1 MASLGL
7 RPPQFSEDVAW
18 LPYWLQNLRADGS
31 NEFLEDSQS
40 PNNQEVKGPKPSP
53 ENRSDGKCI
62 NALPKDDC
70 GYRSCH
76 LLLSAE
82 DSSNISSAPP
92 EHVFHFSLRLSS
104 DAEFFPTQDLNEFHD
119 AVSPQKICSL
129 QPVQTSI
136 DFGQN
141 MRSVTEH
148 LAYEQNLLP
157 ASVPE
162 TVKRDDM
169 LKSPTDTNDVIRQHK
184 VKSNIKCFTSDSISD
199 AVELSVAA
207 SEVLAIHDLVK
218 MESVSELMHTENV
231 LEVALRMKQARL
243 EGWDNG
249 FQSSSEDS
257 DCSDSLSDLN
267 DFVMEEAYEDIG
279 LLSSVSVEE
288 HLCSSIR
295 SQSNAVP
302 LAENYSRCNAKHSEK
317 ELTSHVANVDMEM
330 ERHQKTDSPL
340 DSLCCEREMH
350 SDGPGLGSTTLKQV
364 ENGLPTSQRSA
375 ENNSNALALNQ
386 VNETIVSAMVDLTP
400 SMPENDVVS
409 LAVETSGNF
418 KNENLATYLAPE
430 RFRSRWLGGWT
441 NKESEPSSLNN
452 ADRIPEFHIR
462 ETSFLSESVDIFP
475 DASSCVQKHDPKC
488 ANGSQLSMHSDEG
501 ILHSQNVIRCSN
513 LSLID
518 PLCSVV
524 PCSISAEHA
533 ISSIDKDKEHN
544 TENFVTSIS
553 EFVVDTFQ
561 RISNKNATLDCRD
574 EKMTPSLGL
583 KDIPITETEV
593 VKQMP
598 KKLTCVEHIDRKQLN
613 PLMDCSVIQPNQA
626 FPLNCNLTP
635 LPTNYSMSAAAAV
648 SLGTRKSESLSA
660 SKSEDG
666 NENEENHGYFVD
678 NKASDGLT
686 IKTSD
691 ANGILDEQT
700 QDSRSPHILNNRTRR
715 RLQAPKTVLNDVR
728 TDLQSERNNNYNE
741 LQVVCNKYDGQNVG
755 DRKKVRFSEKVEELD
770 QKRKLSKSEPS
781 YKRGSS
787 VRVKRKRVS
796 KSSTAS
802 ELLVKHPLTNYC
814 RTVANEFIFQG
825 TQFLLTGL
833 SRQKERDIEAL
844 IWNSGGVVLSDIP
857 SPPNSR
863 GKRSLTLSSLQ
874 LPVILCMRKM
884 QTTKFL
890 YGCAVGASI
899 LKVDWLTDC
908 LKSRS
913 ILQPEK
919 YIILPNPSDM
929 RQTKTGTAIHYRDRK
944 HIFERIGIML
954 HGKHSFCNKLA
965 SVIKHG
971 GGQVFKTLQQLV
983 RSIDEKRTLVAA
995 IVAEDKT
1002 TISRHLKHCALEGG
1016 IPIMV
1021 STKYAF
1027 SNFSIMVVFMCC
1039 LCFKWC
1045 LRSVHRTMSINWYC
1059 QSIV

>member
-18 LPYWLQNLRADGS
+18 LPCWLQNLRADGS
-31 NEFLEDSQS
+31 NEFLKDSQG
-40 PNNQEVKGPKPSP
+40 PNNQEVKDPAPSP
-53 ENRSDGKCI
+53 QNGSDGKCI
-62 NALPKDDC
+62 NALSKEDC

-82 DSSNISSAPP
+82 DCSLISSAPP

-104 DAEFFPTQDLNEFHD
+104 DAESFPTQDLNEFHD
-119 AVSPQKICSL
+119 AVSPHKICSL
-129 QPVQTSI
+129 QPVQASV

-141 MRSVTEH
+141 MPSVTDH
-148 LAYEQNLLP
+148 LGHEQNLLP
-157 ASVPE
+157 ASIPE
-162 TVKRDDM
+162 TVIRDM
-169 LKSPTDTNDVIRQHK
+169 SKSHTDTNDVIRQHK

-199 AVELSVAA
+199 AVELSIAA
-207 SEVLAIHDLVK
+207 SEVLAIHDLVN
-218 MESVSELMHTENV
+218 MESSSELMHTENV
-231 LEVALRMKQARL
+231 LEVALRMKLARL

-249 FQSSSEDS
+249 FHSSSEDS
-257 DCSDSLSDLN
+257 DSGDSLSDLN
-267 DFVMEEAYEDIG
+267 DFVMEDAYEDIG
-279 LLSSVSVEE
+279 LLSGVSVEE
-288 HLCSSIR
+288 SLCNSIG
-295 SQSNAVP
+295 SQPNGVP
-302 LAENYSRCNAKHSEK
+302 IAKNYSRCNAKNSEK
-317 ELTSHVANVDMEM
+317 ELTSHVANVDVEMEM
-330 ERHQKTDSPL
+330 HKKTDLPL

-350 SDGPGLGSTTLKQV
+350 SDGPGLGTTTLKHV
-364 ENGLPTSQRSA
+364 ENSLPTSQPSVQ
-375 ENNSNALALNQ
+375 NSSNALAQNQ
-386 VNETIVSAMVDLTP
+386 LNETVGAAMVELTP
-400 SMPENDVVS
+400 CVPENDAP
-409 LAVETSGNF
+409 LAVETTGNF
-418 KNENLATYLAPE
+418 RNENLATYLAPE

-441 NKESEPSSLNN
+441 SKESEPSSSNRNN
-452 ADRIPEFHIR
+452 ADRIPEVHIR

-475 DASSCVQKHDPKC
+475 DASSCVEKHDPKC
-488 ANGSQLSMHSDEG
+488 AIASQLIMHSDSLHKKPDED
-501 ILHSQNVIRCSN
+501 ILHSQDVVRCSN

-524 PCSISAEHA
+524 PCSISEDPP

-561 RISNKNATLDCRD
+561 RISNNNATLDCGD
-574 EKMTPSLGL
+574 EKMTPSLGF

-598 KKLTCVEHIDRKQLN
+598 KKLTCVEHIDPKQLN
-613 PLMDCSVIQPNQA
+613 P
-626 FPLNCNLTP
+626 P
-635 LPTNYSMSAAAAV
+635 LPTAAT
-648 SLGTRKSESLSA
+648 SLGTRKSE
-660 SKSEDG
+660 SEDG

-678 NKASDGLT
+678 NNA
-686 IKTSD
+686 
-691 ANGILDEQT
+691 
-700 QDSRSPHILNNRTRR
+700 SRSPIILNNRTRR
-715 RLQAPKTVLNDVR
+715 LLAPKTVLNDVR
-728 TDLQSERNNNYNE
+728 TDLQIEQNNNYNK
-741 LQVVCNKYDGQNVG
+741 LQVVCNNDNGQNVG
-755 DRKKVRFSEKVEELD
+755 VRKKVHFSEKVEELD

-781 YKRGSS
+781 YRRGSS
-787 VRVKRKRVS
+787 VRAKRKRVA

-802 ELLVKHPLTNYC
+802 ELRMKHPLTNYC
-814 RTVANEFIFQG
+814 RTVENEFIFQG

-863 GKRSLTLSSLQ
+863 GKRSLALSSLQ
-874 LPVILCMRKM
+874 LPVILCTRKM

-908 LKSRS
+908 VKSRA

-919 YIILPNPSDM
+919 YLIL
-929 RQTKTGTAIHYRDRK
+929 TKSNMSRTKIGTTIHYRDRK
-944 HIFERIGIML
+944 HIFERVGIML

-995 IVAEDKT
+995 LVAEDNT
-1002 TISRHLKHCALEGG
+1002 LISRHLKHCAMEGG
-1016 IPIMV
+1016 IPIMPYGWIVKSLHSGKLLPFREKNNSSPLPFDRV
-1021 STKYAF
+1021 S
-1027 SNFSIMVVFMCC
+1027 NP
-1039 LCFKWC
+1039 LN
-1045 LRSVHRTMSINWYC
+1045 MSEEI
-1059 QSIV
+1059 